1 MFFFL
6 ILEANGACCCPY
18 ARLFSYCC
26 NINANSGK
34 EIAILRYNYLL
45 MCDDI
50 KKTKHSGFQK
60 NKNILILHVYYLCNQ
75 SIFLVPQEVIFGFW
89 LDSLLRMF
97 YVFLRVEI
105 LHLEVETSP
114 FEQEVGQV

>member
-1 MFFFL
+1 MHFSRF
-6 ILEANGACCCPY
+6 
-18 ARLFSYCC
+18 FSYCC

-50 KKTKHSGFQK
+50 KTKKYSGSPK
-60 NKNILILHVYYLCNQ
+60 KKKHTDTSCVYLCNQ
-75 SIFLVPQEVIFGFW
+75 SIFLVLQEVIFGFW

-114 FEQEVGQV
+114 FVQEVGQV